1 MRKCLFCVAG
11 QYAGPWCVGSVFE
24 ANSCGC
30 RWSVCWS
37 LVCMKRARSY
47 QRANG
52 SKWNQ
57 WQSCERDVF
66 LLLAQGSLTLSV
78 LPKGTRKIV
87 PEREKESM
95 RSAS

>member
-1 MRKCLFCVAG
+1 MEKVSLL
-11 QYAGPWCVGSVFE
+11 
-24 ANSCGC
+24 C

-37 LVCMKRARSY
+37 LVCRKRVRS
-47 QRANG
+47 QLGAKG

-78 LPKGTRKIV
+78 LQKGTRKIV
-87 PEREKESM
+87 PEREKELM